1 MRKWELWDKID
12 ALAKRNEKLNKMLME
27 KSAKLSEAEE
37 EAKNLRTAIELHRAQ
52 TGHNKCWV
60 RDFWLHQQLK
70 DGKISPNPDPEKIRL
85 AEFLMGCMHYAPSQ
99 FQELS
104 EKEQKMVQELLE
116 VVRKHYYF

>member
-1 MRKWELWDKID
+1 MRKWELYDKID
-12 ALAKRNEKLNKMLME
+12 ALAERNEELVKALME

-37 EAKNLRTAIELHRAQ
+37 EAKNLRTAIEIHRAQ

-70 DGKISPNPDPEKIRL
+70 DGKPSPNPDPEKIPL
-85 AEFLMGCMHYAPSQ
+85 VEFLMGCLHYAPSQ

-104 EKEQKMVQELLE
+104 ENDQKMVRELLE
-116 VVRKHYYF
+116 IARKYHYA